1 MRRNGVNAIFLV
13 RCRYGALL
21 PVRVHMRVMKD
32 SAQIC
37 IMLSFNK
44 VLVWLSARML
54 GRSRFAFV
62 LQLGNLEESTM
73 KIITSGLMLLVFSA
87 ISPAALA
94 SKTSATSAIAQ
105 ARVLIKAAERGGA
118 QTFAPTELKTAR
130 DLLNTA
136 QANVDNR
143 NWTTAEYAAKKAQ
156 RDAEVADSKTQ
167 ALKAEKSLAQIQSV
181 VTTLRNELA
190 RKGGSE

>member
-1 MRRNGVNAIFLV
+1 
-13 RCRYGALL
+13 
-21 PVRVHMRVMKD
+21 MRVMKD